1 MLNSSGGGRARGQK
15 CEARRDAEPG
25 AMNIAVFGASRGV
38 GRLCVDVAL
47 GAGHAVTAVARNR
60 GTLDAAPA
68 TIIIGDVLDQSVV
81 ERALEGCDAVIVA
94 LGVSPGSRS
103 KTPEDVC
110 SRGTRNIL
118 AGMDAAKIDRVVV
131 VTSYGVGATRVKTPF
146 PFNLIAA
153 TLLKGIMEDK
163 EVQEQLVRA
172 SGTKW
177 TLVQPLGLTD
187 GGATGTP
194 YVAADGSRKSSRIS
208 RADVA
213 AVCVDALEHGKYI
226 DECVSVSAGV

>member
-1 MLNSSGGGRARGQK
+1 MLQN
-15 CEARRDAEPG
+15 PG
-25 AMNIAVFGASRGV
+25 AMNIVVFGASRGV
-38 GRLCVDVAL
+38 GRLCVDTAIQ
-47 GAGHAVTAVARNR
+47 AGHAVTAVARNR
-60 GTLDAAPA
+60 GTLDSAPA
-68 TIIIGDVLDQSVV
+68 TIVIGDVLDPSVV
-81 ERALEGCDAVIVA
+81 ERAIAGTDAAIVA

-110 SRGTRNIL
+110 SRGTRIIL
-118 AGMDAAKIDRVVV
+118 AAMDAAKIERVVV

-153 TLLKGIMEDK
+153 TLLKGIMADK

-172 SGTKW
+172 SGTRW
-177 TLVQPLGLTD
+177 TIVQPLGLTD

-194 YVAADGSRKSSRIS
+194 YVAADGSRKSSRVA

-213 AVCVDALEHGKYI
+213 AVCIDALEHDKYVR
-226 DECVSVSAGV
+226 ECVAVSA